1 MKSGSPTRQPISRP
15 RDHPAEMNMKQKL
28 VARAICAAMLFA
40 TVACASTTGSPAH
53 TSPVTG
59 ANALET
65 VFTVRGSDQ
74 SASVR
79 AITRSSACPT
89 IEWDGKT
96 SQVMQVRAS
105 AATAPLRADS
115 AQKDSKEAVFDVLTC
130 EAAWPANARSA
141 RIAGRDVPLPT
152 ADIKRIVI
160 VADTGCRMKASDKAF
175 QACND
180 GKEWPWAQVAQS
192 AAATKPDMVIHIG
205 DIHYRESPCPPGNA
219 GCAGSPWGY
228 GYDTWQA
235 DLFKP
240 AKALLEAA
248 PWVFV
253 RGNHESCFRAGQGWF
268 RFVDSLPFNAARS
281 CDDPKLDE
289 DADFSS
295 PYAVSISP
303 LTQLI
308 VFDSSKTSGKPY
320 TFKDSAYA
328 KYTANLMEVDRL
340 TKQKQQSFFMSH
352 HPLLA
357 IAPGKGSD
365 KIKPGGTAGL
375 LSVLEASYP
384 KRLLPDGV
392 AVAMHGHMHYFEA
405 ISFKTAH
412 PTSLIMGN
420 SGSVNDGEIPTQL
433 PANTEAYPSA
443 IIADYAAT
451 AEYGFATLD
460 RVGATA
466 NWLLTEYTA
475 AGIPIFRCT
484 IDDGKSK
491 CAKLD

>member
-1 MKSGSPTRQPISRP
+1 ML
-15 RDHPAEMNMKQKL
+15 QKTI
-28 VARAICAAMLFA
+28 VCSICAATLFA
-40 TVACASTTGSPAH
+40 IASCTITAGSPKAQ
-53 TSPVTG
+53 TSPLNV
-59 ANALET
+59 ANAPET
-65 VFTVRGSDQ
+65 VFTVLGNDQ
-74 SASVR
+74 RASVR
-79 AITRSSACPT
+79 AITRASACPM
-89 IEWDGKT
+89 IEWDGIT
-96 SQVMQVRAS
+96 SQAMQVRAA
-105 AATAPLRADS
+105 AATAPLRADG
-115 AQKDSKEAVFDVLTC
+115 AQKDSKAAVFDVLTC
-130 EAAWPANARSA
+130 EAAWPAGAHSA
-141 RIAGRDVPLPT
+141 RIAGRDVPPPT

-160 VADTGCRMKASDKAF
+160 VADTGCRMKASDNAF

-180 GKEWPWAQVAQS
+180 GKAWPWAEVAHS

-268 RFVDSLPFNAARS
+268 RFVDSQPFTAARS
-281 CDDPKLDE
+281 CNDPKLDD

-320 TFKDSAYA
+320 TAKDPAYA
-328 KYTANLMEVDRL
+328 KYTANLIAVDRL
-340 TKQKQQSFFMSH
+340 AKQKQHSFFMSH

-460 RVGATA
+460 RVGTTA

-475 AGIPIFRCT
+475 LGKPIFRCS
-484 IDDGKSK
+484 IQDGKSK
-491 CAKLD
+491 CTAQ

>member
-1 MKSGSPTRQPISRP
+1 
-15 RDHPAEMNMKQKL
+15 MNMQKKSIS
-28 VARAICAAMLFA
+28 RAICAAMLFA
-40 TVACASTTGSPAH
+40 IVACTSTTGSPTAH
-53 TSPVTG
+53 TSPMTG
-59 ANALET
+59 ANALEA
-65 VFTVRGSDQ
+65 VFTIRGSDQ

-79 AITRSSACPT
+79 AITRASACPT
-89 IEWDGKT
+89 IEWDAKT
-96 SQVMQVRAS
+96 SQVMQVRAA
-105 AATAPLRADS
+105 AATVPARADS
-115 AQKDSKEAVFDVLTC
+115 AQKDSKEAVFDALTC
-130 EAAWPANARSA
+130 EAAWPAGARSA
-141 RIAGRDVPLPT
+141 RIAGRDVPAPR

-160 VADTGCRMKASDKAF
+160 VADTGCRMKASDNAF

-192 AAATKPDMVIHIG
+192 AAATKPDLVIHIG
-205 DIHYRESPCPPGNA
+205 DIHYRESPCPADNA

-235 DLFKP
+235 DLFHP

-268 RFVDSLPFNAARS
+268 RFVDSQPFAAARS
-281 CDDPKLDE
+281 CNDPKLDA

-303 LTQLI
+303 LTQLV

-320 TFKDSAYA
+320 TAKDPAFA
-328 KYTANLMEVDRL
+328 KYTANLMAVDAF
-340 TKQKQQSFFMSH
+340 TQQKPQSFFMSH
-352 HPLLA
+352 HPLLSV
-357 IAPGKGSD
+357 APGKGTD
-365 KIKPGGTAGL
+365 NIKPGGTAGL
-375 LSVLEASYP
+375 LSVFQASNP
-384 KRLLPDGV
+384 QRLLPVGV

-420 SGSVNDGEIPTQL
+420 SGSINEGDIPTRV
-433 PANTEAYPSA
+433 PSNTEIYPGA

-451 AEYGFATLD
+451 AQYGFATLD
-460 RVGATA
+460 RIGATA
-466 NWLLTEYTA
+466 NWLLTEHTA
-475 AGIPIFRCT
+475 SGKPVFRCV

-491 CAKLD
+491 CVKVD

>member
-1 MKSGSPTRQPISRP
+1 
-15 RDHPAEMNMKQKL
+15 MNMKQKL
-28 VARAICAAMLFA
+28 IARAICAAMLFA
-40 TVACASTTGSPAH
+40 IVACTSTTGSPTAH
-53 TSPVTG
+53 APSETG

-96 SQVMQVRAS
+96 SQVMQVRAA
-105 AATAPLRADS
+105 AATVPARADS
-115 AQKDSKEAVFDVLTC
+115 AQKDSKEAVFDVLSC
-130 EAAWPANARSA
+130 ETDWPAGARSA
-141 RIAGRDVPLPT
+141 RVAGRDVPAPR

-192 AAATKPDMVIHIG
+192 AAATKPDLVIHIG
-205 DIHYRESPCPPGNA
+205 DIHYRESPCPAGNV

-228 GYDTWQA
+228 GYDTWWA
-235 DLFKP
+235 DLFHP

-253 RGNHESCFRAGQGWF
+253 RGNHESCFRAGQAWF
-268 RFVDSLPFNAARS
+268 RFVDSQRFTAARS

-289 DADFSS
+289 DADFSK
-295 PYAVSISP
+295 PYAVSIGP
-303 LTQLI
+303 LTQLV
-308 VFDSSKTSGKPY
+308 VFDSSKASGKPY
-320 TFKDSAYA
+320 SAKDPAFA
-328 KYTANLMEVDRL
+328 KYNANLIAVDAL
-340 TKQKQQSFFMSH
+340 TQQKPQSFFLSH

-357 IAPGKGSD
+357 IAPGKGTD

-375 LSVLEASYP
+375 LSVFEASNRT
-384 KRLLPDGV
+384 RLFPEGI
-392 AVAMHGHMHYFEA
+392 AMAMHGHLHYFEA

-412 PTSLIMGN
+412 PTSLVMGN
-420 SGSVNDGEIPTQL
+420 SGSVNEGSIPTKV
-433 PANTEAYPSA
+433 PANTEAYPGA
-443 IIADYAAT
+443 VIADYAAT

-466 NWLLTEYTA
+466 NWVLTEYTA
-475 AGIPIFRCT
+475 AGKPVLRCA